1 MSNKLLPIEDWRK
14 TDSGEYIAAT
24 DHTGTIL
31 NHRSRNKIIDKA
43 VCELAPIVHRFES
56 IVCCG
61 TSGLMVVPQ
70 IAERLRKNIVVVRK
84 GTDNCYSTFMIEGPQ
99 PRRFIIVDDLIC
111 SGNTIKHILSQISIE
126 YNTNVCYPVGIYC
139 YLPEHCFYGSSSIA
153 YYDHPDAAAMNF
165 HRKYKFHYL
174 NSYGINKLLGLPAI
188 KNV

>member
-1 MSNKLLPIEDWRK
+1 MLNKLLPIEDWRK
-14 TDSGEYIAAT
+14 TDNGEYIAAT

-43 VCELAPIVHRFES
+43 VYDLIPIVHRFES

-70 IAERLRKNIVVVRK
+70 IAERLKKNIVVVRK

-126 YNTNVCYPVGIYC
+126 YNTDVCYPIGVYC
-139 YLPEHCFYGSSSIA
+139 YLPEHCAYGTSCIQKEEA
-153 YYDHPDAAAMNF
+153 INF
-165 HRKYKFHYL
+165 HKKYKFQYL
-174 NSYGINKLLGLPAI
+174 NNYGISQLLGLPAI
-188 KNV
+188 KKNV

>member
-43 VCELAPIVHRFES
+43 VYELAPIVHRFES

-70 IAERLRKNIVVVRK
+70 IAERLKKNIVVVRK
-84 GTDNCYSTFMIEGPQ
+84 GTENCNSTFMIEGPQ
-99 PRRFIIVDDLIC
+99 P
-111 SGNTIKHILSQISIE
+111 
-126 YNTNVCYPVGIYC
+126 
-139 YLPEHCFYGSSSIA
+139 
-153 YYDHPDAAAMNF
+153 
-165 HRKYKFHYL
+165 
-174 NSYGINKLLGLPAI
+174 
-188 KNV
+188 